1 LDIEWKREEG
11 NGSTNSKRGFWQG
24 SHYFPYIE
32 RTSHAVSGWFFLRE
46 IWRYRRK
53 MMTKPDKMLS
63 ILRGSYDA
71 LRGDGVPL
79 TNARAGLITPT
90 TRAFA
95 AAELMLCIRVMPQ
108 EVFVP

>member
-1 LDIEWKREEG
+1 
-11 NGSTNSKRGFWQG
+11 
-24 SHYFPYIE
+24 
-32 RTSHAVSGWFFLRE
+32 
-46 IWRYRRK
+46 
-53 MMTKPDKMLS
+53 MTKPDKMLS